1 MMQKFRWFVDLSTT
15 PERVSVL
22 KITCGGTRCLRRLLP
37 FFSAYK
43 YFKLGKTSVKF
54 VPSSTL
60 PVDPTGLSYEAGENT
75 VDPRD
80 MFNPGLVRITNG
92 EDLADVVLN
101 NISTAED
108 QNNVYYAMML
118 DSRWYKF
125 RLQDGFRRDAV
136 PLYWRIGQLH
146 QDNFPGSVNNY
157 LTVNSDVTKPPTV
170 SHEIGYY
177 AYSSPGSASPDRQNQ
192 ILLGSSPHGTFQFG
206 HHDKIGWLPTD
217 MFTNNYVNTSGT
229 STMSPRTPPEVDLLT
244 VVLPAAYKT
253 RFYYRLY
260 ITEEVY
266 FKEPVSIFAGQ
277 LSDGQ
282 YVSTTMDRFTYP
294 TLCGKF
300 PGNLNGVPSGTFLP
314 VELDNSG
321 GDTP

>member
-15 PERVSVL
+15 PEKVTVL

-37 FFSAYK
+37 FFGAYK
-43 YFKLGKTSVKF
+43 YFKLGKTSIKF

-101 NISTAED
+101 DITTAED

-118 DSRWYKF
+118 DDRWFKF
-125 RLQDGFRRDAV
+125 RLQDGFRREAV
-136 PLYWRIGQLH
+136 PLYWRVGQLH

-157 LTVNSDVTKPPTV
+157 LQLQGSADVAPTV
-170 SHEIGYY
+170 GHRIEYLT
-177 AYSSPGSASPDRQNQ
+177 ASGMQAKFVQ
-192 ILLGSSPHGTFQFG
+192 GSSPHGTFQFG
-206 HHDKIGWLPTD
+206 HHDRIGWLPTD
-217 MFTNNYVNTSGT
+217 MFTNNYVSTKGT
-229 STMSPRTPPEVDLLT
+229 DTMSPNTPPEVDLVT

-266 FKEPVSIFAGQ
+266 FKEPVAIFPGQ
-277 LSDGQ
+277 FADGS
-282 YVSTTMDRFTYP
+282 YVGTTMDRFVTP
-294 TLCGKF
+294 ALNGRF
-300 PGNLNGVPSGTFLP
+300 PGNLDGSDVSSFLP
-314 VELDNSG
+314 IELDNSG
-321 GDTP
+321 GSTP

>member
-15 PERVSVL
+15 PEKVTVL

-43 YFKLGKTSVKF
+43 YFKLGKTTVKF

-101 NISTAED
+101 DISTAED
-108 QNNVYYAMML
+108 QNNIYYAMML
-118 DSRWYKF
+118 DPRWFKF

-136 PLYWRIGQLH
+136 PLYWRVGQLH

-157 LTVNSDVTKPPTV
+157 LTVQSDTSQPPAV
-170 SHEIGYY
+170 SHEISFYTTG
-177 AYSSPGSASPDRQNQ
+177 ASGNRIMNNL
-192 ILLGSSPHGTFQFG
+192 IRSGSSPHAMFQFG
-206 HHDKIGWLPTD
+206 HHDRVGWLPTD
-217 MFTNNYVNTSGT
+217 MFTNNYDNYPGT
-229 STMSPRTPPEVDLLT
+229 STMSPNTPPEVDLLT

-277 LSDGQ
+277 LANGQ

-294 TLCGKF
+294 TLQGKF
-300 PGNLNGVPSGTFLP
+300 PGNLNGVSSDTFLP
-314 VELDNSG
+314 IELDNSG
-321 GDTP
+321 GETP